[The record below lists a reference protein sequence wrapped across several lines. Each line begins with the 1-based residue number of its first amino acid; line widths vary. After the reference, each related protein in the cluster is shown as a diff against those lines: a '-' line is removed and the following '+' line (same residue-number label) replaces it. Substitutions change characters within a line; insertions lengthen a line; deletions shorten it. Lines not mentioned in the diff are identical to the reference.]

1 MSRWRPLAGA
11 VVLDVGGGPGWFRD
25 AFRSRGAVYLAVES
39 DAGEL
44 AGLGEPGSGAVQAS
58 GLALPIRAAS
68 VDVSF
73 SSNVLEHVPDP
84 ERFADELVRV
94 TRAGGT
100 VFLGFTP
107 WLSPWGGHET
117 SPFHY
122 LGGHRARR
130 RYQARHGHPPKN
142 VFGRSLYSVSVSRM
156 LRWAR
161 SADAELVA
169 VLARYH
175 PWWAQWL
182 TRLPLVREVA
192 TWNVVLVL
200 RPR

>member
-1 MSRWRPLAGA
+1 VSRWRPLAGA

-44 AGLGEPGSGAVQAS
+44 AGLGAPGPGSVQAS
-58 GLALPIRAAS
+58 GLALPIRQAA
-68 VDVSF
+68 VDVTF

-94 TRAGGT
+94 TRPGGT

-117 SPFHY
+117 SPYHY

-142 VFGRSLYSVSVSRM
+142 AFGRSLYAVSVSRM